1 MSRPSTGPGRPA
13 LVEGR
18 ARGLAALLVLY
29 LIIAHVIPNP
39 NGITPQG
46 WRQTAIFITVIA
58 GMVTEPIHASALVL
72 IGLTAMAANG
82 TPIRE
87 VLGGFAEPSVWLVLV
102 AMMIAKVMLDTGLAR
117 RIALL
122 FVRAVGKTSLGV
134 AYALQM
140 TDVTLASGVPSIT
153 ARSAGMVLPIGRSI
167 AELFD
172 SHPLNES
179 RLRLGA
185 YLVAAMYQGS
195 AVACSMFITGQ
206 ASNLLGAN
214 LALKLVNVEVTA
226 PSWFAAAI
234 VPGLLSCLVV
244 PWITYRVLPPQI
256 THTPEAPGFAKTELQ
271 KMGRLTRQEWI
282 TLAVF
287 VSVGLLWLT
296 TVFHRLDVTL
306 VALAGLAVLLITG
319 TMTWQ
324 TAAAERSAW
333 DVFIWYGGMLRMGEL
348 LNATGSTRIFA
359 EYVAGLF
366 GGIPWQVVLLAI
378 LIIFFYAHYFFASI
392 TAHMLAMFPPFV
404 AVLIG
409 IGVPPLLA
417 VYSLLCLANLTAGL
431 THYGTTTGPIL
442 FGTGYVTR
450 VEWWKVG
457 FWVSVANL
465 VIWLTVGY
473 AWWKFLGFW

>member
-1 MSRPSTGPGRPA
+1 MS
-13 LVEGR
+13 R
-18 ARGLAALLVLY
+18 ARGLAALVVLY
-29 LIIAHVIPNP
+29 LLIAHVIPAP
-39 NGITPQG
+39 ATITPQG
-46 WRQTAIFITVIA
+46 WKQTAIFICVIA
-58 GMVTEPIHASALVL
+58 GMVSEPIHASALVL
-72 IGLTAMAANG
+72 IGLTAWSATG
-82 TPIRE
+82 TPIAE
-87 VLGGFAEPSVWLVLV
+87 VLGGYAQPSVWLVIV
-102 AMMIAKVMLDTGLAR
+102 AMLIARMMLDCGLAR
-117 RIALL
+117 RIALV
-122 FVRAVGKTSLGV
+122 FVRLVGKTSLGV

-153 ARSAGMVLPIGRSI
+153 ARSAGMVLPVARSI

-172 SHPLNES
+172 SRPDHT
-179 RLRLGA
+179 RTRLGA

-195 AVACSMFITGQ
+195 AVACAMFITGQ

-214 LALKLVNVEVTA
+214 LALKLTGIQVTA
-226 PSWFAAAI
+226 PSWFMAAI

-244 PWITYRVLPPQI
+244 PWITSRVLRPEV
-256 THTPEAPGFAKTELQ
+256 TYTPEAPAFARNELK
-271 KMGRLTRQEWI
+271 KMGPLTQSEWI
-282 TLAVF
+282 TLVVF
-287 VSVGLLWLT
+287 VGVGVTWLT
-296 TVFHRLDVTL
+296 TVWHRIDPTL
-306 VALAGLAVLLITG
+306 VALSGLAILLVTG

-333 DVFIWYGGMLRMGEL
+333 DVFVWYGGMLRMGEL
-348 LNATGSTRIFA
+348 LNNTGSTKVFA
-359 EYVAGLF
+359 EFIAGLF
-366 GGIPWQVVLLAI
+366 GGIPWVIVLLAI

-450 VEWWKVG
+450 GEWWKVG
-457 FWVSVANL
+457 LYVSIANV
-465 VIWLTVGY
+465 VIWLTAGF
-473 AWWKFLGFW
+473 AWWRFLGFW

>member
-1 MSRPSTGPGRPA
+1 MS
-13 LVEGR
+13 R
-18 ARGLAALLVLY
+18 ARGLAALVLLY
-29 LIIAHVIPNP
+29 IVLAHVIPAP
-39 NGITPQG
+39 ATITPQG

-58 GMVTEPIHASALVL
+58 GMVTEPLHASALVL
-72 IGLTAMAANG
+72 LGLTAMAING
-82 TPIRE
+82 TPMRE
-87 VLGGFAEPSVWLVLV
+87 VLGGYAEPSVWLVLT
-102 AMMIAKVMLDTGLAR
+102 AMLIAKMMLDCGLAR

-122 FVRAVGKTSLGV
+122 FVRLVGKTSLGV

-153 ARSAGMVLPIGRSI
+153 ARSAGMVLPVARSI

-172 SHPLNES
+172 SRPDHT
-179 RLRLGA
+179 RTRLGA
-185 YLVAAMYQGS
+185 FLVAAIYQGS
-195 AVACSMFITGQ
+195 AVACAMFITGQ

-214 LALKLVNVEVTA
+214 LALKLANVQVTA
-226 PSWFAAAI
+226 PSWFMAAI

-244 PWITYRVLPPQI
+244 PWITYRTLRPEV
-256 THTPEAPGFAKTELQ
+256 THTPEAPAFARAELER
-271 KMGRLTRQEWI
+271 MGPLSRSEWI
-282 TLAVF
+282 TMAVF
-287 VSVGLLWLT
+287 AGVGVTWLT
-296 TVFHRLDVTL
+296 TVFHRIDPTL
-306 VALAGLAVLLITG
+306 VALVGLGVLLVTG

-348 LNATGSTRIFA
+348 LNTTGSTRVLAENIGGMFA
-359 EYVAGLF
+359 
-366 GGIPWQVVLLAI
+366 GIPWQVVLVAI
-378 LIIFFYAHYFFASI
+378 LIIFYYAHYFFASI

-417 VYSLLCLANLTAGL
+417 VYSLLCVSNLTAGL

-450 VEWWKVG
+450 AEWWRVG
-457 FWVSVANL
+457 FVVSVANIL
-465 VIWLTVGY
+465 IWLTAGF

>member
-1 MSRPSTGPGRPA
+1 MSRT
-13 LVEGR
+13 
-18 ARGLAALLVLY
+18 RGLAALVFLY
-29 LIIAHVIPNP
+29 ILIGEIIPAP
-39 NGITPQG
+39 ATITEQG
-46 WRQTAIFITVIA
+46 WRQTAIFICVIA

-72 IGLTAMAANG
+72 IGLTAWAMTG
-82 TPIRE
+82 TPIAD
-87 VLGGFAEPSVWLVLV
+87 VLGGYAQPSVWLVLI
-102 AMMIAKVMLDTGLAR
+102 AMLIAKMMLDCGLAR

-153 ARSAGMVLPIGRSI
+153 ARSAGMVLPIARSI

-172 SHPLNES
+172 SKPDEG
-179 RLRLGA
+179 RRRLGA
-185 YLVAAMYQGS
+185 YLIAAIYQGS
-195 AVACSMFITGQ
+195 AVACAMFITGQ
-206 ASNLLGAN
+206 ASNLLGAS
-214 LALKLVNVEVTA
+214 LALKLTKVEVTA
-226 PSWFAAAI
+226 PSWFMAAI
-234 VPGLLSCLVV
+234 VPGLVSCLVV
-244 PWITYRVLPPQI
+244 PWVAYRVLRPEV
-256 THTPEAPGFAKTELQ
+256 THTPEAPTFARGELQ
-271 KMGRLTRQEWI
+271 RMGPLSRSEWI
-282 TLAVF
+282 TLLVF
-287 VSVGLLWLT
+287 AGVGLMWLT
-296 TVFHRLDVTL
+296 TVFHRVDVTL
-306 VALAGLAVLLITG
+306 VALVGLGVLLVTG

-348 LNATGSTRIFA
+348 LNNTGSTRVFA
-359 EYVAGLF
+359 EYVGGMF
-366 GGIPWQVVLLAI
+366 VGIPWQVVLIGI

-442 FGTGYVTR
+442 FATGYVTR
-450 VEWWKVG
+450 GEWWKVG
-457 FWVSVANL
+457 FYVSIANL
-465 VIWLTVGY
+465 LIWLTIGY
-473 AWWKFLGFW
+473 SWWKFLGFW